1 MSNLPSRVYKAEHD
15 AGLHTPPG
23 PHRRLMELI
32 ALGTLRL
39 KRRPEFDVTKAADA
53 ALLSIIGTDA
63 EGFDRAISD
72 FARGGATAGESK

>member
-1 MSNLPSRVYKAEHD
+1 
-15 AGLHTPPG
+15 
-23 PHRRLMELI
+23 MELI